1 MLEEREKINITEI
14 INQDNPVY
22 GTEGGNNTFDKI
34 FLLSL
39 SEVSEQQD
47 GEKYGFL
54 DDEIRACGKSDFSKT
69 GSWWWLRSPG
79 YDSGY
84 AAGVYDYGW
93 VYRYGHDVGSSGD
106 GVRPALHLNL
116 SSSNLFSYAGTVSSD
131 GTENEVP
138 YNTKTRLIQK

>member
-1 MLEEREKINITEI
+1 MVKNMDFWMT
-14 INQDNPVY
+14 
-22 GTEGGNNTFDKI
+22 
-34 FLLSL
+34 
-39 SEVSEQQD
+39 
-47 GEKYGFL
+47 
-54 DDEIRACGKSDFSKT
+54 IRGCGKSDFSKT

-93 VYRYGHDVGSSGD
+93 VYRYGHDVGSSDD

-131 GTENEVP
+131 GTKKEVP
-138 YNTKTRLIQK
+138 YNTRTRLVQN

>member
-1 MLEEREKINITEI
+1 MHFNQDDINTGERLRGIRESMKMNREEFSEKIDITEI
-14 INQDNPVY
+14 INQYNPVY

-79 YDSGY
+79 YSSSR
-84 AAGVYDYGW
+84 AAEVSEYGW
-93 VYRYGHDVGSSGD
+93 VDQDGPSVYCSDG

-116 SSSNLFSYAGTVSSD
+116 QS
-131 GTENEVP
+131 
-138 YNTKTRLIQK
+138 